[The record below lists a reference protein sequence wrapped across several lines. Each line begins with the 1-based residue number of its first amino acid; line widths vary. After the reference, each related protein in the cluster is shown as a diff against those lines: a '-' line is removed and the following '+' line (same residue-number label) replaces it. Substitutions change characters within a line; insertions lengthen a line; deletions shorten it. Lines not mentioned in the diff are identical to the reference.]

1 MFKKILKAILSLSIF
16 IMAVPIVNTSATSEM
31 SETDII
37 DAELEKA
44 IISGDG
50 TGDNP
55 YVVDYD
61 KAPHFKAYMDTIND
75 KVMYALQGG
84 NQGGIQPF
92 GIYDGILIGTK
103 HTGQT
108 RGGYWKY
115 GSGAPTSAVN
125 GNIWMKSVTYTSI
138 SDTKLVYN
146 LLKDDYKWSRI
157 EEIASSI
164 ASKPYDE
171 VYSLIVS
178 SGIAGSTA
186 TALLRGIGKIS
197 SVFTAVTILQFI
209 NKYFVLSRYSSAVNN
224 GDGMI
229 HAVYNT
235 SYQGQWYSHEGE
247 DTWTT
252 ANTAYEPATV
262 YGKGTYKSY

>member
-1 MFKKILKAILSLSIF
+1 MFKKIFVAILSLSIF
-16 IMAVPIVNTSATSEM
+16 TTTIPIINVGATSEI
-31 SETDII
+31 SEEDII
-37 DAELEKA
+37 DSELKKA

-55 YVVDYD
+55 YVVDYS
-61 KAPHFKAYMDTIND
+61 KAPHFKAYMDSIND
-75 KVMYALQGG
+75 KIMYALQGG
-84 NQGGIQPF
+84 NRDGIQPF
-92 GIYDGILIGTK
+92 GIYDGILIGTE

-108 RGGYWKY
+108 KGGYWKFE
-115 GSGAPTSAVN
+115 SGAPSTAVN
-125 GNIWMKSVTYTSI
+125 GNIWMKSVTYTSV

-157 EEIASSI
+157 EEISNSI

-178 SGIAGSTA
+178 SGIAGTTA
-186 TALLRGIGKIS
+186 TALLRGLGKIS
-197 SVFTAVTILQFI
+197 SVFTAITILQFI
-209 NKYFVLSRYSSAVNN
+209 NKYFVLSRYRDAVNK

-247 DTWTT
+247 DSWTT
-252 ANTAYEPATV
+252 ANTAYEPATY